1 MSSRRAPS
9 DITMAPG
16 KCSLL
21 TLQRE
26 CGLPLYTGVRALM
39 NHSDNSTLI
48 FNGQTRSEK
57 KKNLR
62 WKKIES
68 EAKASRGDKQRIWTN
83 KLDRLPPP
91 LKREHKFTIKQ
102 WCSATRYAMEKSWL
116 IYPRE
121 DGLIMESDIEF
132 RQTLIKQTGKTKGKK
147 KNSSTKWE
155 TDKCHVQPKVEESK
169 DDNYESLFQSVNKTS
184 AAFYSLVADG
194 KRIFTYSFRR
204 ANETWQNIALTVQ
217 SDALLTCCQ
226 RNRALPL
233 FHSFPGKIY
242 KDIYKASNILLNG
255 REWKQTFATF

>member
-48 FNGQTRSEK
+48 FNGQTRSER

-132 RQTLIKQTGKTKGKK
+132 RQTLIKQTGKTREKKLKTQAQNGKLIYDRINVMFNQKLK
-147 KNSSTKWE
+147 KAKMTIMNRFFRAWTKPRLRF
-155 TDKCHVQPKVEESK
+155 TRLSPTGK
-169 DDNYESLFQSVNKTS
+169 ESLLTRSEGQT
-184 AAFYSLVADG
+184 
-194 KRIFTYSFRR
+194 KR
-204 ANETWQNIALTVQ
+204 
-217 SDALLTCCQ
+217 D
-226 RNRALPL
+226 
-233 FHSFPGKIY
+233 KI
-242 KDIYKASNILLNG
+242 LH
-255 REWKQTFATF
+255 